1 MVLPAQPFA
10 YLVRALICSCNELQ
24 VSRGTLN
31 FLPDDQSN
39 CINSLR
45 ICVISPISS
54 VFFVSGILQP
64 NKGKGLRSV
73 LQSSGILVQLMKF
86 VLSPAVNN
94 FKNVWQLLHLLICQL
109 LGKNPSSFAVKFL
122 AFK

>member
-24 VSRGTLN
+24 ASRGTLN
-31 FLPDDQSN
+31 LLPDDQSN
-39 CINSLR
+39 CINSSR
-45 ICVISPISS
+45 ICVSPISS
-54 VFFVSGILQP
+54 VFFVSGILRP
-64 NKGKGLRSV
+64 NKGKGLRFV
-73 LQSSGILVQLMKF
+73 LQSSGIPVQLMKID
-86 VLSPAVNN
+86 LSPAVNN
-94 FKNVWQLLHLLICQL
+94 SKNVWQLLHLLICQL